1 MDSVAEVIAA
11 ADALSALLEAG
22 GPRGLKH
29 PTHAKVITKARARVV
44 KVLRSYFER
53 QRLALLNEIKP
64 KIPAAVAMHS
74 EASTPGGKRFA
85 NGILPS
91 SLHPLRFPVAH
102 VEDHEYQDAITD
114 AIMGAARVM
123 AAEAAS
129 GATISDDVASRYLRD
144 NSLSKLTGNL
154 NEASIDRLRN
164 AVADAWDKGGSY
176 DQIVEAIQDTFADF
190 SDVRAG
196 MIAQTEVND
205 AYNRGRVQQAQD
217 LGFDEKAWAPD
228 GEACEE
234 TCQPNVDQG
243 YIGMD
248 EDFESGDDAPP
259 AHPNCDCSISF
270 RKGAESPEEE
280 EARWGE
286 D

>member
-1 MDSVAEVIAA
+1 
-11 ADALSALLEAG
+11 
-22 GPRGLKH
+22 
-29 PTHAKVITKARARVV
+29 
-44 KVLRSYFER
+44 
-53 QRLALLNEIKP
+53 
-64 KIPAAVAMHS
+64 MHS

-217 LGFDEKAWAPD
+217 LGFDEKAWDPD

-270 RKGAESPEEE
+270 RKGSESPEEE
-280 EARWGE
+280 ESRWGK